1 MLSGVNLVKIAG
13 IVLRRWWL
21 LVFWMEVNN
30 LSVSAQDAVYS
41 QPFEQL
47 LNLNPAFVGA
57 RGYGS
62 VSFFHRSQWLQLIK
76 PFQYYGVSTSLPVER
91 IHGAVGFAMVRENYS
106 SLFSVTRA
114 ECIYSYEAMISSA
127 LLASFAIQAGG
138 IQSGFNAS
146 ELLYPDQIDPATLT
160 TLPGNE
166 TGLPRGKTVPD
177 FATGFAA
184 VYRSMYFGA
193 SVHHLTRPLLLG
205 GYRIPLRVTAHAG
218 YNFEISRS
226 LLSMQPL
233 NISPN
238 LTFWHQGNLTLV
250 QAGSYFSIKPFYAGL
265 WARSNISFNWI
276 TFVALAGITAGRLQV
291 AISYDADALSV
302 SRLPRKGSWEVTCSL
317 KVDQIK
323 KRKTIHAI
331 KCPKI

>member
-21 LVFWMEVNN
+21 ILFGMQVINI
-30 LSVSAQDAVYS
+30 SVSAQDAVYS
-41 QPFEQL
+41 QPYEQL
-47 LNLNPAFVGA
+47 LNLNPAFAGA

-62 VSFFHRSQWLQLIK
+62 VSVFHRSQWLQLNN
-76 PFQYYGVSTSLPVER
+76 PFRYYGVSASLPVER
-91 IHGAVGFAMVRENYS
+91 IHGAAGFAVVRENYS
-106 SLFSVTRA
+106 GLFSITRA
-114 ECIYSYEAMISSA
+114 ECIYSYEAVISSA
-127 LLASFAIQAGG
+127 LSASFAIQAGG
-138 IQSGFNAS
+138 IQSGFNTS
-146 ELLYPDQIDPATLT
+146 ELLFPDQIDPATLT

-166 TGLPRGKTVPD
+166 TGLPPGKTVPD

-193 SVHHLTRPLLLG
+193 SAHHLTRPLLSG

-226 LLSMQPL
+226 LLSLQPL
-233 NISPN
+233 SISPN
-238 LTFWHQGNLTLV
+238 LTFWHQGNLTLI
-250 QAGSYFSIKPFYAGL
+250 QTGSYFSVKPLYAGI
-265 WARSNISFNWI
+265 WARSNTNLSWI
-276 TFVALAGITAGRLQV
+276 TVVALAGMNAGRLQV
-291 AISYDADALSV
+291 AVSYDADALSA